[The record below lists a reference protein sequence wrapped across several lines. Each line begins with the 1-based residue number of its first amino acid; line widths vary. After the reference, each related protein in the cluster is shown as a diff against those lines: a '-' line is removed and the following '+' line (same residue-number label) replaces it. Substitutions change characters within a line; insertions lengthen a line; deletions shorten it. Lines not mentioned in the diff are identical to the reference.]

1 MNIKAY
7 GPTQFY
13 SYKTYKTDNDVC
25 QILETIGFSD
35 VKNLIIEEFFANEI
49 GIELD
54 EEGFHELL
62 LIFVQNNV
70 FDNDEILITYTD
82 EVKKIRE
89 LLNLEV
95 NLIQDEKQ
103 NQWQQEIN

>member
-1 MNIKAY
+1 MNIRAY

-25 QILETIGFSD
+25 QILEKIGFSD
-35 VKNLIIEEFFANEI
+35 VKNLIIEEFFANEV

-62 LIFVQNNV
+62 LIFVHNNV
-70 FDNDEILITYTD
+70 LDNDEILLTYSD
-82 EVKKIRE
+82 EVNKIKE

-95 NLIQDEKQ
+95 SLTQDEEQ
-103 NQWQQEIN
+103 N

>member
-1 MNIKAY
+1 MNIRAY

-25 QILETIGFSD
+25 QILEKIGFSD
-35 VKNLIIEEFFANEI
+35 VKNLIIEEFFANEV

-62 LIFVQNNV
+62 LIFVHNNV
-70 FDNDEILITYTD
+70 LDNDEILLTYSD
-82 EVKKIRE
+82 EVDKIKE

-95 NLIQDEKQ
+95 SLTQDEEQ
-103 NQWQQEIN
+103 N